1 MIELMLKLLT
11 YEPYEKVSGNEKD
24 YIDKVLRENITS
36 STAVTNKE
44 YVIYDELFRG
54 FMDFLNYSSTGI
66 FWKGIQW
73 NSLGWLRDW
82 KNKYLP
88 VDNGMI
94 DGRELYPVLFK
105 KICFFILVEAYKGNS
120 DKKDTEMSDTE
131 FTQAVGLHENIFNK
145 WHISPRYRKKVNRD
159 SYSSITLNRNGKKQP
174 YLTTAIKRA
183 YYEAGRQEAE
193 ENLIDSDTTTKWVVP
208 KLNKLPRFIDV
219 FAGTGTVAASVG
231 ANESIVDDID
241 VGVACF
247 LYTMSHDSKEI
258 RERLAQLHNNFVSR
272 DLSKGQELYTAEQ
285 WQRHRE
291 TKAYEKYLGNQKFE
305 ELMVRLR
312 NNYVY
317 IYGKYVQAT
326 RGVVLDFDNATTK
339 NIEMFYDI
347 GVAWLFLNSF
357 KPKQKRGNQFNA
369 IDMDIEAYMKYLR
382 NVLMVKYKDDKK
394 YEKYHQ
400 QDESDATF
408 LEKYRLKKSQV
419 KFEKGI
425 KYMDSLKNTIVK
437 NKYFDTVIQSYPDG
451 FIYLDS
457 PYFLT
462 TGYEVPFGDE
472 KHKQMLDILRNNDFN
487 WLFSMQYYGLYTEK
501 PAKGVKKRQIEQKE
515 GHSLIRNYQH
525 YYHGFVRH
533 FEIKGENKKLYYQV
547 DTSEESK
554 VEKKIWILLF
564 YYTYLYRGKSRNTV
578 EMMICNFDPRRE
590 IPYAFRNDETLGHHI
605 EIMPYSIFLNRLIN
619 DDGVATFYEQMR
631 EIAHNWRK
639 NNIIKNYASGAWV

>member
-24 YIDKVLRENITS
+24 YIDKVLSENITS
-36 STAVTNKE
+36 STAVTNKG
-44 YVIYDELFRG
+44 YIIYDGLFRG

-105 KICFFILVEAYKGNS
+105 KICFFILVEAYNGNS

-131 FTQAVGLHENIFNK
+131 FTQAVGLRENIFNK
-145 WHISPRYRKKVNRD
+145 WCISPRYRKKVNRN

-193 ENLIDSDTTTKWVVP
+193 ENLIDSDTTTEWVAP
-208 KLNKLPRFIDV
+208 KLNQLPRFIDV

-231 ANESIVDDID
+231 ANKSVVNDID

-247 LYTMSHDSKEI
+247 LYSMSHDSKEV
-258 RERLAQLHNNFVSR
+258 RQRLVQLHNNFVSK
-272 DLSKGQELYTAEQ
+272 DLSEGQELYTAEQ

-305 ELMVRLR
+305 EVMIRLR

-317 IYGKYVQAT
+317 IHDQYVQAT
-326 RGVVLDFDNATTK
+326 RGVVLDFDNTTTK

-357 KPKQKRGNQFNA
+357 KQKLIKANQFNA
-369 IDMDIEAYMKYLR
+369 IDMDVEAYMKYLR

-408 LEKYRLKKSQV
+408 LEKYRIKKSQV
-419 KFEKGI
+419 KYEKGI
-425 KYMDSLKNTIVK
+425 KYMKSLKDTIVM
-437 NKYFDTVIQSYPDG
+437 NEGFDTVIHGYSDG

-462 TGYEVPFGDE
+462 TDYTVPFQDE
-472 KHKQMLDILRNNDFN
+472 EHKVMLDNLRYADFN
-487 WLFSMQYYGLYTEK
+487 WLFSMQY
-501 PAKGVKKRQIEQKE
+501 KE
-515 GHSLIRNYQH
+515 INIDKFSKYEYNISKSEVHIMT
-525 YYHGFVRH
+525 
-533 FEIKGENKKLYYQV
+533 V
-547 DTSEESK
+547 DTNTMISITEANQNFSK
-554 VEKKIWILLF
+554 VARVVDEHGTAVILKNNVPRYLVIDFSKAEQEKIASTEDVFAI
-564 YYTYLYRGKSRNTV
+564 S
-578 EMMICNFDPRRE
+578 E
-590 IPYAFRNDETLGHHI
+590 
-605 EIMPYSIFLNRLIN
+605 RLIKQN
-619 DDGVATFYEQMR
+619 MEAYEVLS
-631 EIAHNWRK
+631 K
-639 NNIIKNYASGAWV
+639 

>member
-24 YIDKVLRENITS
+24 YIDKVLSEKITS
-36 STAVTNKE
+36 DTVATNKE
-44 YVIYDELFRG
+44 YIIYDELFRG
-54 FMDFLNYSSTGI
+54 FMGFLNYSSKGI
-66 FWKGIQW
+66 LWKGIQW

-120 DKKDTEMSDTE
+120 DKKDTEMSDKE
-131 FTQAVGLHENIFNK
+131 FIQAVGLRENIFNK

-159 SYSSITLNRNGKKQP
+159 SYSSITLNRNGIKRS
-174 YLTTAIKRA
+174 YLTTAIKRV

-193 ENLIDSDTTTKWVVP
+193 ENLIDSDTTTEWVAP
-208 KLNKLPRFIDV
+208 KLNQLPRFIDV

-231 ANESIVDDID
+231 ANESVVNDID

-247 LYTMSHDSKEI
+247 LYSMSHDSKEV
-258 RERLAQLHNNFVSR
+258 RQRLALLHNNFVSK
-272 DLSKGQELYTAEQ
+272 DLSEGQELYTAEQ
-285 WQRHRE
+285 WQKHRE

-317 IYGKYVQAT
+317 IYKKYVQAT
-326 RGVVLDFDNATTK
+326 RGVVLDFENASA
-339 NIEMFYDI
+339 NDIEMFYDI

-357 KPKQKRGNQFNA
+357 KQKQERGNQFNA
-369 IDMDIEAYMKYLR
+369 IDMDIKAYMKYLR

-394 YEKYHQ
+394 YKKYHQ
-400 QDESDATF
+400 QDASDATF

-437 NKYFDTVIQSYPDG
+437 SEDFATVIKSYSDD
-451 FIYLDS
+451 FIYLDA

-472 KHKQMLDILRNNDFN
+472 EHKQMLDILRDSDFN
-487 WLFSMQYYGLYTEK
+487 WLFSMQYKDGTEDK
-501 PAKGVKKRQIEQKE
+501 QKKNNSVRKKSQKE
-515 GHSLIRNYQH
+515 GEPLIKNYRE
-525 YYHGFVRH
+525 YYEGFVSP
-533 FEIKGENKKLYYQV
+533 F
-547 DTSEESK
+547 K
-554 VEKKIWILLF
+554 VVEEKKIPYYISDRSLKDNNKLWVLLF
-564 YYTYLYRGKSRNTV
+564 YGKSV
-578 EMMICNFDPRRE
+578 QSYGEMMICNFDPRRVFSYME
-590 IPYAFRNDETLGHHI
+590 IRDVYLDKN
-605 EIMPYSIFLNRLIN
+605 
-619 DDGVATFYEQMR
+619 DGVAVFPYEKFLEYLFDGQYHATYGLML
-631 EIAHNWRK
+631 EKALDWRK
-639 NNIIKNYASGAWV
+639 NDIIQNYASGARV

>member
-24 YIDKVLRENITS
+24 YIDKVLSEKFTS
-36 STAVTNKE
+36 DTAVTNKE
-44 YVIYDELFRG
+44 YIIYDELFRG

-120 DKKDTEMSDTE
+120 DKKDTEMSDKE
-131 FTQAVGLHENIFNK
+131 FIQAVGLRENIFNK

-159 SYSSITLNRNGKKQP
+159 SYSSITLNRNGIKQS
-174 YLTTAIKRA
+174 YLTTAIKRI

-193 ENLIDSDTTTKWVVP
+193 ENLIDSDTTTEWVAP
-208 KLNKLPRFIDV
+208 KLNQLPRFIDV

-231 ANESIVDDID
+231 ANESVVNDID

-247 LYTMSHDSKEI
+247 LYSMSHDSKEV

-272 DLSKGQELYTAEQ
+272 DLSEGKELYTVNDWQKHKKYYEQ
-285 WQRHRE
+285 
-291 TKAYEKYLGNQKFE
+291 YINNQKFE
-305 ELMVRLR
+305 DVMIRLR

-317 IYGKYVQAT
+317 IHNQYVQAT
-326 RGVVLDFDNATTK
+326 TGVVLNFENASA
-339 NIEMFYDI
+339 NDIEMFYDI
-347 GVAWLFLNSF
+347 GVTWLFLNSF
-357 KPKQKRGNQFNA
+357 KQKLDKGNQFNV
-369 IDMDIEAYMKYLR
+369 IDMDIEAYMKYLQ

-400 QDESDATF
+400 QDKSDATF
-408 LEKYRLKKSQV
+408 LEKYRIKKSQV

-437 NKYFDTVIQSYPDG
+437 SEDFATVIKSYSDD
-451 FIYLDS
+451 FIYLDA

-462 TGYEVPFGDE
+462 TDYTVPFQDE
-472 KHKQMLDILRNNDFN
+472 EHKDMLDNLRCVDFY
-487 WLFSMQYYGLYTEK
+487 WLFSMQYKKINTDKFKKSEFT
-501 PAKGVKKRQIEQKE
+501 KKRKSYQEA
-515 GHSLIRNYQH
+515 GHPLIKNYDC
-525 YYHGFVRH
+525 YYNGFVKP
-533 FEIKGENKKLYYQV
+533 FVIKSEMNMLYYET
-547 DTSEESK
+547 DASK
-554 VEKKIWILLF
+554 NIEDNNLWVLFF
-564 YYTYLYRGKSRNTV
+564 YYKSNNK
-578 EMMICNFDPRRE
+578 EMMICNFDSRRN
-590 IPYAFRNDETLGHHI
+590 IPYAFEGDKEIGHHI
-605 EIMPYSIFLNRLIN
+605 EIMPYNEFLTHLRNRKKSSYNELR
-619 DDGVATFYEQMR
+619 TE
-631 EIAHNWRK
+631 AHNWRK
-639 NNIIKNYASGAWV
+639 NDIIKNYALGAWV

>member
-24 YIDKVLRENITS
+24 YIDKVLSEKFTS
-36 STAVTNKE
+36 DTAVTNKE
-44 YVIYDELFRG
+44 YIIYDELFRG

-120 DKKDTEMSDTE
+120 DKKDTEMSDKE
-131 FTQAVGLHENIFNK
+131 FIQAVGLRENIFNK

-159 SYSSITLNRNGKKQP
+159 AYSSITLSRNGKKQP
-174 YLTTAIKRA
+174 YLTTAIKRV

-193 ENLIDSDTTTKWVVP
+193 ENLIDSDTITEWVAP
-208 KLNKLPRFIDV
+208 KLNQLPRFIDV

-231 ANESIVDDID
+231 ANESVVNDID

-247 LYTMSHDSKEI
+247 LYSMSHDSKEV
-258 RERLAQLHNNFVSR
+258 RQRLAQLHNNFVSE
-272 DLSKGQELYTAEQ
+272 DLSEGQELYTAEQ
-285 WQRHRE
+285 WQKHRE

-305 ELMVRLR
+305 ELMVCLR

-317 IYGKYVQAT
+317 IYKKYVQAT
-326 RGVVLDFDNATTK
+326 RGVVLDFENASA
-339 NIEMFYDI
+339 NDIEMFYDI

-369 IDMDIEAYMKYLR
+369 IDMDIEAYKKYLR
-382 NVLMVKYKDDKK
+382 TVLMVKYKDDKK

-400 QDESDATF
+400 QDASDATF

-437 NKYFDTVIQSYPDG
+437 NEDFYTVIQGYSDG

-462 TGYEVPFGDE
+462 TDYTVPFQDE
-472 KHKQMLDILRNNDFN
+472 EHKDMLDILRYADFN
-487 WLFSMQYYGLYTEK
+487 WLFSMQY
-501 PAKGVKKRQIEQKE
+501 KKINTDKFKKNEFNKSRKSYQDA
-515 GHSLIRNYQH
+515 GHPLIKNYDC
-525 YYHGFVRH
+525 YYNGFVKP
-533 FEIKGENKKLYYQV
+533 FVIKSEMNLLYYV
-547 DTSEESK
+547 TDASKDIEENNLW
-554 VEKKIWILLF
+554 VLLF
-564 YYTYLYRGKSRNTV
+564 YYKSNNK
-578 EMMICNFDPRRE
+578 EMMICNFDSRRN
-590 IPYAFRNDETLGHHI
+590 IPYAFEGDKEIGHHI
-605 EIMPYSIFLNRLIN
+605 EIMPYNEFLTHLRNRKKSSYNELR
-619 DDGVATFYEQMR
+619 TE
-631 EIAHNWRK
+631 AHNWRK
-639 NNIIKNYASGAWV
+639 NNIIKNYALGAWV

>member
-24 YIDKVLRENITS
+24 YIDKVLSEKITS
-36 STAVTNKE
+36 DTVVTNKE
-44 YVIYDELFRG
+44 YIIYDELFRG
-54 FMDFLNYSSTGI
+54 FMDFLNYSSTCI

-73 NSLGWLRDW
+73 NSLGWLRNW
-82 KNKYLP
+82 KNKYYP
-88 VDNGMI
+88 VNDGMI
-94 DGRELYPVLFK
+94 DDRAIYPVLFK
-105 KICFFILVEAYKGNS
+105 KICFFILVEAYKGDS
-120 DKKDTEMSDTE
+120 KKKYTEMSDKE
-131 FTQAVGLHENIFNK
+131 FIQAVGLRENIFNK

-159 SYSSITLNRNGKKQP
+159 SYSSITLSRNGKKQP
-174 YLTTAIKRA
+174 YLTTAIKRV

-193 ENLIDSDTTTKWVVP
+193 ENLIDSDTTTEWVAP
-208 KLNKLPRFIDV
+208 KLNQLPQFIDV
-219 FAGTGTVAASVG
+219 FSGTGTVAASVG
-231 ANESIVDDID
+231 TNESIVNDID

-247 LYTMSHDSKEI
+247 LYSMSHDSKEV
-258 RERLAQLHNNFVSR
+258 RQRLAQLHNNFVSK
-272 DLSKGQELYTAEQ
+272 DLSEGQKLYTAEQ

-317 IYGKYVQAT
+317 IYDKYVQAT
-326 RGVVLDFDNATTK
+326 IGVVLDFDNATTK

-357 KPKQKRGNQFNA
+357 KQKQGRGNQFNA

-437 NKYFDTVIQSYPDG
+437 NEDFYTVIQGYSDG

-462 TGYEVPFGDE
+462 TDYTVPFQDE
-472 KHKQMLDILRNNDFN
+472 EHKDI
-487 WLFSMQYYGLYTEK
+487 G
-501 PAKGVKKRQIEQKE
+501 
-515 GHSLIRNYQH
+515 
-525 YYHGFVRH
+525 
-533 FEIKGENKKLYYQV
+533 
-547 DTSEESK
+547 
-554 VEKKIWILLF
+554 
-564 YYTYLYRGKSRNTV
+564 
-578 EMMICNFDPRRE
+578 
-590 IPYAFRNDETLGHHI
+590 
-605 EIMPYSIFLNRLIN
+605 
-619 DDGVATFYEQMR
+619 
-631 EIAHNWRK
+631 
-639 NNIIKNYASGAWV
+639 

>member
-24 YIDKVLRENITS
+24 YIDKVLSEKFTS
-36 STAVTNKE
+36 DTAVTNKE
-44 YVIYDELFRG
+44 YIIYDELFRG

-120 DKKDTEMSDTE
+120 DKKDTEMSDKE
-131 FTQAVGLHENIFNK
+131 FIQAVGLRENIFNK

-159 SYSSITLNRNGKKQP
+159 SYSSITLNRNGIKQS
-174 YLTTAIKRA
+174 YLTTAIKRI

-193 ENLIDSDTTTKWVVP
+193 ENLIDSDTTTECVAP
-208 KLNKLPRFIDV
+208 KLNQLPRFIDV

-231 ANESIVDDID
+231 ANESVVNDID

-247 LYTMSHDSKEI
+247 LYSMSHDSKEV

-272 DLSKGQELYTAEQ
+272 DLSEGKELYTVNDWQKHKKYYEQ
-285 WQRHRE
+285 
-291 TKAYEKYLGNQKFE
+291 YINNQKFE
-305 ELMVRLR
+305 DVMIRLR

-317 IYGKYVQAT
+317 IHNQYVQAT
-326 RGVVLDFDNATTK
+326 TGVVLNFENASA
-339 NIEMFYDI
+339 NDIEMFYDI
-347 GVAWLFLNSF
+347 GVTWLFLNSF
-357 KPKQKRGNQFNA
+357 KQKLDKGNQFNV
-369 IDMDIEAYMKYLR
+369 IDMDIEAYMKYLQ

-400 QDESDATF
+400 QDKSDATF
-408 LEKYRLKKSQV
+408 LEKYRIKKSQV

-437 NKYFDTVIQSYPDG
+437 SEDFATVIQGYSDG

-472 KHKQMLDILRNNDFN
+472 EHKQMLDILRNSDFN
-487 WLFSMQYYGLYTEK
+487 WLFSMQYYGLYIEK
-501 PAKGVKKRQIEQKE
+501 PAKGVRKRQIMQKE

-547 DTSEESK
+547 DTSEESI
-554 VEKKIWILLF
+554 VEKKTWILLF
-564 YYTYLYRGKSRNTV
+564 YYTYLYKGEYRNTV
-578 EMMICNFDPRRE
+578 EIMICNFDPRRS
-590 IPYAFRNDETLGHHI
+590 IPYAFSNDETLGHHI
-605 EIMPYSIFLNRLIN
+605 EIMPYSVFLNRLIN
-619 DDGVATFYEQMR
+619 NDGVATFYEQMR

-639 NNIIKNYASGAWV
+639 NNIIENYASGAWV

>member
-1 MIELMLKLLT
+1 MLT

-24 YIDKVLRENITS
+24 YIDKVLSENITS
-36 STAVTNKE
+36 STAVTNKG
-44 YVIYDELFRG
+44 YIIYDGLFRG

-105 KICFFILVEAYKGNS
+105 KICFFILVEAYNGNS

-131 FTQAVGLHENIFNK
+131 FTQAVGLRENIFNK
-145 WHISPRYRKKVNRD
+145 WCISPRYRKKVNRN

-193 ENLIDSDTTTKWVVP
+193 ENLIDSDTTTEWVAP
-208 KLNKLPRFIDV
+208 KLNQLPRFIDV

-231 ANESIVDDID
+231 ANKSVVNDID

-247 LYTMSHDSKEI
+247 LYSMSHDSKEV
-258 RERLAQLHNNFVSR
+258 RQRLVQLHNNFVSK
-272 DLSKGQELYTAEQ
+272 DLSEGQELYTAEQ

-305 ELMVRLR
+305 EVMIRLR

-317 IYGKYVQAT
+317 IHDQYVQAT
-326 RGVVLDFDNATTK
+326 RGVVLDFDNTTTK

-357 KPKQKRGNQFNA
+357 KQKLIKANQFNA
-369 IDMDIEAYMKYLR
+369 IDMDVEAYMKYLR

-408 LEKYRLKKSQV
+408 LEKYRIKKSQV

-437 NKYFDTVIQSYPDG
+437 NEDFYTVIQGYSGG

-462 TGYEVPFGDE
+462 TDYTVPFQDE
-472 KHKQMLDILRNNDFN
+472 EHKDMLDILRYADFN
-487 WLFSMQYYGLYTEK
+487 WLFSMQY
-501 PAKGVKKRQIEQKE
+501 KE
-515 GHSLIRNYQH
+515 IDTDKFNKSEFTKNRKSYQEAGHPLIKNYD
-525 YYHGFVRH
+525 YYYNGFVKP
-533 FEIKGENKKLYYQV
+533 FVIKSEMDLLYYET
-547 DTSEESK
+547 DASK
-554 VEKKIWILLF
+554 NIEDNNLWGLFF
-564 YYTYLYRGKSRNTV
+564 YYKFNNK
-578 EMMICNFDPRRE
+578 EMMICNFDSRRN
-590 IPYAFRNDETLGHHI
+590 IPYAFEGDKEIGHHI
-605 EIMPYSIFLNRLIN
+605 EIMPYNEFLTHLRNRKESSYNELR
-619 DDGVATFYEQMR
+619 TE
-631 EIAHNWRK
+631 AHNWRK
-639 NNIIKNYASGAWV
+639 NNIIENYASGARV

>member
-24 YIDKVLRENITS
+24 YIDKVLSENITS
-36 STAVTNKE
+36 STAVTNKG
-44 YVIYDELFRG
+44 YIIYDGLFRG

-105 KICFFILVEAYKGNS
+105 KICFFILVEAYNGNS

-131 FTQAVGLHENIFNK
+131 FTQAVGLRENIFNK
-145 WHISPRYRKKVNRD
+145 WCISPRYRKKVNRN

-193 ENLIDSDTTTKWVVP
+193 ENLIDSDTTTEWVAP
-208 KLNKLPRFIDV
+208 KLNQLPRFIDV

-231 ANESIVDDID
+231 ANKSVVNDID

-247 LYTMSHDSKEI
+247 LYSMSHDSKEV
-258 RERLAQLHNNFVSR
+258 RQRLVQLHNNFVSK
-272 DLSKGQELYTAEQ
+272 DLSEGQELYTAEQ

-305 ELMVRLR
+305 EVMIRLR

-317 IYGKYVQAT
+317 IHDQYVQAT
-326 RGVVLDFDNATTK
+326 RGVVLDFDNTTTK

-357 KPKQKRGNQFNA
+357 KQKLIKANQFNA
-369 IDMDIEAYMKYLR
+369 IDMDVEAYMKYLR

-408 LEKYRLKKSQV
+408 LEKYRIKKSQV

-437 NKYFDTVIQSYPDG
+437 NEDFYTVIQGYSGG

-462 TGYEVPFGDE
+462 TDYTVPFQDE
-472 KHKQMLDILRNNDFN
+472 EHKDMLDILRYADFN
-487 WLFSMQYYGLYTEK
+487 WLFSMQY
-501 PAKGVKKRQIEQKE
+501 KE
-515 GHSLIRNYQH
+515 IDTDKFNKSEFTKNRKSYQEAGHPLIKNYD
-525 YYHGFVRH
+525 YYYNGFVKP
-533 FEIKGENKKLYYQV
+533 FVIKSEMDLLYYET
-547 DTSEESK
+547 DASK
-554 VEKKIWILLF
+554 NIEDNNLWGLFF
-564 YYTYLYRGKSRNTV
+564 YYKFNNK
-578 EMMICNFDPRRE
+578 EMMICNFDSRRN
-590 IPYAFRNDETLGHHI
+590 IPYAFEGDKEIGHHI
-605 EIMPYSIFLNRLIN
+605 EIMPYNEFLTHLRNRKESSYNELR
-619 DDGVATFYEQMR
+619 TE
-631 EIAHNWRK
+631 AHNWRK
-639 NNIIKNYASGAWV
+639 NNIIENYASGARV

>member
-24 YIDKVLRENITS
+24 YIDKVLSEKFTS
-36 STAVTNKE
+36 DTAVTNKE
-44 YVIYDELFRG
+44 YIIYDELFRG

-120 DKKDTEMSDTE
+120 DKKDTEMSDKE
-131 FTQAVGLHENIFNK
+131 FIQAVGLRENIFNK

-159 SYSSITLNRNGKKQP
+159 AYSSITLSRNGKKQP
-174 YLTTAIKRA
+174 YLTTAIKRV

-193 ENLIDSDTTTKWVVP
+193 ENLIDSDTITEWVAP
-208 KLNKLPRFIDV
+208 KLNQLPRFIDV

-231 ANESIVDDID
+231 ANESVVNDID

-247 LYTMSHDSKEI
+247 LYSMSHDSKEV
-258 RERLAQLHNNFVSR
+258 RQRLAQLHNNFVSK
-272 DLSKGQELYTAEQ
+272 DLSEGQELYTAEQ
-285 WQRHRE
+285 WQKHRE

-305 ELMVRLR
+305 ELMVCLR

-317 IYGKYVQAT
+317 IYKKYVQAT
-326 RGVVLDFDNATTK
+326 RGVVLDFENASA
-339 NIEMFYDI
+339 NDIEMFYDI

-369 IDMDIEAYMKYLR
+369 IDMDIEAYKKYLR
-382 NVLMVKYKDDKK
+382 TVLMVKYKDDKK

-400 QDESDATF
+400 QDASDATF

-437 NKYFDTVIQSYPDG
+437 NEDFYTVIQGYSDG

-462 TGYEVPFGDE
+462 TDYTVPFQDE
-472 KHKQMLDILRNNDFN
+472 EHKDMLDILRYADFN
-487 WLFSMQYYGLYTEK
+487 WLFSMQY
-501 PAKGVKKRQIEQKE
+501 KKINTDKFKKNEFNKSRKSYQDA
-515 GHSLIRNYQH
+515 GHPLIKNYDC
-525 YYHGFVRH
+525 YYNGFVKP
-533 FEIKGENKKLYYQV
+533 FVIKSEMNLLYYV
-547 DTSEESK
+547 TDASKDIEENNLW
-554 VEKKIWILLF
+554 VLLF
-564 YYTYLYRGKSRNTV
+564 YYKSNNK
-578 EMMICNFDPRRE
+578 EMMICNFDSRRN
-590 IPYAFRNDETLGHHI
+590 IPYAFEGDKEIGHHI
-605 EIMPYSIFLNRLIN
+605 EIMPYNEFLTHLRNRKKSSYNELR
-619 DDGVATFYEQMR
+619 TE
-631 EIAHNWRK
+631 AHNWRK
-639 NNIIKNYASGAWV
+639 NDIIKNYALGAWV

>member
-24 YIDKVLRENITS
+24 YIDKVLSEKFTS
-36 STAVTNKE
+36 DTAVTNKE
-44 YVIYDELFRG
+44 YIIYDELFRG

-120 DKKDTEMSDTE
+120 DKKDTEMSDKE
-131 FTQAVGLHENIFNK
+131 FIQAVGLRENIFNK

-159 SYSSITLNRNGKKQP
+159 AYSSITLSRNGKKQP
-174 YLTTAIKRA
+174 YLTTAIKRV

-193 ENLIDSDTTTKWVVP
+193 ENLIDSDTITEWVAP
-208 KLNKLPRFIDV
+208 KLNQLPRFIDV

-231 ANESIVDDID
+231 ANESVVNDID

-247 LYTMSHDSKEI
+247 LYSMSHDSKEV
-258 RERLAQLHNNFVSR
+258 RQRLAQLHNNFVSK
-272 DLSKGQELYTAEQ
+272 DLSEGQELYTAEQ
-285 WQRHRE
+285 WQKHRE

-305 ELMVRLR
+305 ELMVCLR

-317 IYGKYVQAT
+317 IYKKYVQAT
-326 RGVVLDFDNATTK
+326 RGVVLDFENASA
-339 NIEMFYDI
+339 NDIEMFYDI

-369 IDMDIEAYMKYLR
+369 IDMDIEAYKKYLR
-382 NVLMVKYKDDKK
+382 TVLMVKYKDDKK

-400 QDESDATF
+400 QDASDATF

-437 NKYFDTVIQSYPDG
+437 NEDFYTVIQGYSDG

-462 TGYEVPFGDE
+462 TDYTVPFQDE
-472 KHKQMLDILRNNDFN
+472 EHKDMLDILRYADFN
-487 WLFSMQYYGLYTEK
+487 WLFSMQY
-501 PAKGVKKRQIEQKE
+501 KKINTDKFKKNEFNKSRKSYQDA
-515 GHSLIRNYQH
+515 GHPLIKNYDC
-525 YYHGFVRH
+525 YYNGFVKP
-533 FEIKGENKKLYYQV
+533 FVIKSEMNLLYYV
-547 DTSEESK
+547 TDASKDIEENNLW
-554 VEKKIWILLF
+554 VLLF
-564 YYTYLYRGKSRNTV
+564 YYKSNNK
-578 EMMICNFDPRRE
+578 EMMICNFDSRRN
-590 IPYAFRNDETLGHHI
+590 IPYAFEGDKEIGHHI
-605 EIMPYSIFLNRLIN
+605 EIMPYNEFLTHLRNRKKSSYNELR
-619 DDGVATFYEQMR
+619 TE
-631 EIAHNWRK
+631 AHNWRK
-639 NNIIKNYASGAWV
+639 NNIIKNYALGAWV

>member
-24 YIDKVLRENITS
+24 YIDKVLSENITS
-36 STAVTNKE
+36 STAVTNKG
-44 YVIYDELFRG
+44 YIIYDGLFRG

-105 KICFFILVEAYKGNS
+105 KICFFILVEAYNGNS

-131 FTQAVGLHENIFNK
+131 FTQAVGLRENIFNK
-145 WHISPRYRKKVNRD
+145 WCISPRYRKKVNRN

-193 ENLIDSDTTTKWVVP
+193 ENLIDSDTTTEWVAP
-208 KLNKLPRFIDV
+208 KLNQLPRFIDV

-231 ANESIVDDID
+231 ANKSVVNDID

-247 LYTMSHDSKEI
+247 LYSMSHDSKEV
-258 RERLAQLHNNFVSR
+258 RQRLVQLHNNFVSK
-272 DLSKGQELYTAEQ
+272 DLSEGQELYTAEQ

-305 ELMVRLR
+305 EVMIRLR

-317 IYGKYVQAT
+317 IHDQYVQAT
-326 RGVVLDFDNATTK
+326 RGVVLDFDNTTTK

-357 KPKQKRGNQFNA
+357 KQKLIKANQFNA
-369 IDMDIEAYMKYLR
+369 IDMDVEAYMKYLR

-408 LEKYRLKKSQV
+408 LEKYRIKKSQV
-419 KFEKGI
+419 KYEKGI
-425 KYMDSLKNTIVK
+425 KYMKSLKDTIVM
-437 NKYFDTVIQSYPDG
+437 NEGFDTVIHGYSDG

-462 TGYEVPFGDE
+462 TDYTVPFQDE
-472 KHKQMLDILRNNDFN
+472 EHKVMLDNLRYADFN
-487 WLFSMQYYGLYTEK
+487 WLFSMQY
-501 PAKGVKKRQIEQKE
+501 KE
-515 GHSLIRNYQH
+515 INIDKFSKNEFTKNRKSYQEAGHPL
-525 YYHGFVRH
+525 
-533 FEIKGENKKLYYQV
+533 
-547 DTSEESK
+547 
-554 VEKKIWILLF
+554 
-564 YYTYLYRGKSRNTV
+564 
-578 EMMICNFDPRRE
+578 
-590 IPYAFRNDETLGHHI
+590 
-605 EIMPYSIFLNRLIN
+605 
-619 DDGVATFYEQMR
+619 
-631 EIAHNWRK
+631 
-639 NNIIKNYASGAWV
+639 IKNYDCYYNGFVKPFVIKSEMNLLYYETDA

>member
-24 YIDKVLRENITS
+24 YIDKVLSENITS
-36 STAVTNKE
+36 STAVTNKG
-44 YVIYDELFRG
+44 YIIYDGLFRG

-105 KICFFILVEAYKGNS
+105 KICFFILVEAYNGNS

-131 FTQAVGLHENIFNK
+131 FTQAVGLRENIFNK
-145 WHISPRYRKKVNRD
+145 WCISPRYRKKVNRN

-193 ENLIDSDTTTKWVVP
+193 ENLIDSDTTTEWVAP
-208 KLNKLPRFIDV
+208 KLNQLPRFIDV

-231 ANESIVDDID
+231 ANKSVVNDID

-247 LYTMSHDSKEI
+247 LYSMSHDSKEV
-258 RERLAQLHNNFVSR
+258 RQRLVQLHNNFVSK
-272 DLSKGQELYTAEQ
+272 DLSEGQELYTAEQ

-305 ELMVRLR
+305 EVMIRLR

-317 IYGKYVQAT
+317 IHDQYVQAT
-326 RGVVLDFDNATTK
+326 RGVVLDFDNTTTK

-357 KPKQKRGNQFNA
+357 KQKLIKANQFNA
-369 IDMDIEAYMKYLR
+369 IDMDVEAYMKYLR

-408 LEKYRLKKSQV
+408 LEKYRIKKSQV

-425 KYMDSLKNTIVK
+425 KYMKSLKDTIVM
-437 NKYFDTVIQSYPDG
+437 NEGFDTVIHGYSDG

-462 TGYEVPFGDE
+462 TDYTVPFQDE
-472 KHKQMLDILRNNDFN
+472 EHKVMLDNLRYADFN
-487 WLFSMQYYGLYTEK
+487 WLFSMQY
-501 PAKGVKKRQIEQKE
+501 KKINTDKFSKNEFNKNRKSYQEA
-515 GHSLIRNYQH
+515 GNPLIKNYDC
-525 YYHGFVRH
+525 YYNGFVKP
-533 FEIKGENKKLYYQV
+533 FVIKSEMNLLYYET
-547 DTSEESK
+547 DASK
-554 VEKKIWILLF
+554 DIEDNNLWVLF
-564 YYTYLYRGKSRNTV
+564 FYFSDK
-578 EMMICNFDPRRE
+578 EMMICNFDPRRN
-590 IPYAFRNDETLGHHI
+590 IPYAFEYDKEIGHHI
-605 EIMPYSIFLNRLIN
+605 EIMPYNEFLAHLRNSKRKEIKCN
-619 DDGVATFYEQMR
+619 DLRAE
-631 EIAHNWRK
+631 AHNWRK
-639 NNIIKNYASGAWV
+639 NNIIENYALGARV

>member
-24 YIDKVLRENITS
+24 YIDKVLSEKFTS
-36 STAVTNKE
+36 DTAVTNKE
-44 YVIYDELFRG
+44 YIIYDELFRG

-120 DKKDTEMSDTE
+120 DKKDTEMSDKE
-131 FTQAVGLHENIFNK
+131 FIQAVGLRENIFNK

-159 SYSSITLNRNGKKQP
+159 SYSSITLNRNGIKQS
-174 YLTTAIKRA
+174 YLTTAIKRI

-193 ENLIDSDTTTKWVVP
+193 ENLIDSDTTTEWVAP
-208 KLNKLPRFIDV
+208 KLNQLPRFIDV

-231 ANESIVDDID
+231 ANESVVNDID

-247 LYTMSHDSKEI
+247 LYSMSHDSKEV

-272 DLSKGQELYTAEQ
+272 DLSEGKELYTVNDWQKHKKYYEQ
-285 WQRHRE
+285 
-291 TKAYEKYLGNQKFE
+291 YINNQKFE
-305 ELMVRLR
+305 DVMIRLR

-317 IYGKYVQAT
+317 IHNQYVQAT
-326 RGVVLDFDNATTK
+326 TGVVLNFENASA
-339 NIEMFYDI
+339 NDIEMFYDI

-357 KPKQKRGNQFNA
+357 KQKQRRGNQFNA

-394 YEKYHQ
+394 YVKYHQ

-437 NKYFDTVIQSYPDG
+437 NEDFYTVIQGYSDG

-462 TGYEVPFGDE
+462 TDYTVPFQDE
-472 KHKQMLDILRNNDFN
+472 EHKDMLDILRYADFN
-487 WLFSMQYYGLYTEK
+487 WLFSMQY
-501 PAKGVKKRQIEQKE
+501 KKINTDKFKKNEFNKSRKSYQDA
-515 GHSLIRNYQH
+515 GHPLIKNYDC
-525 YYHGFVRH
+525 YYNGFVKP
-533 FEIKGENKKLYYQV
+533 FVIKSEMNLLYYV
-547 DTSEESK
+547 TDASKDIEENNLW
-554 VEKKIWILLF
+554 VLFF
-564 YYTYLYRGKSRNTV
+564 YYKSNNK
-578 EMMICNFDPRRE
+578 EMMICNFDSRRN
-590 IPYAFRNDETLGHHI
+590 IPYAFEGDKEIGHHI
-605 EIMPYSIFLNRLIN
+605 EIMPYNEFLTHLRNRKKSSYNELR
-619 DDGVATFYEQMR
+619 TE
-631 EIAHNWRK
+631 AHNWRK